1 MDNTEID
8 DAGAEREPLR
18 VVFMGTPAF
27 AIPALEA
34 ILDAGYNVPLVV
46 STPDAV
52 KGRGLQSI
60 PSALKSYALEEGLE
74 VYTPASLREEETAE
88 RIRAAAADVIVV
100 VAFRILPQSIY
111 TIPRLGSFN
120 LHASLL
126 PRYRGAAPI
135 NWAIINGESET
146 GVTSFFLKKQVDT
159 GAIILQRA
167 VPIGP
172 DMSAGELHDVLMR
185 LGAEVVVETLR
196 RIERGEAVPLEQDDA
211 AATPAPKI
219 FRDDCRIDWG
229 LPGESVRNFIR
240 GLSPRPGAWTTLRGK
255 VFKILRARF
264 TGDAGEGLAPGEIVT
279 REGGIIV
286 GVDGGMLELLEVQQ
300 EGKRPMGGGEFSRG
314 FAFVEGE
321 YFE

>member
-1 MDNTEID
+1 MDNTEAAD
-8 DAGAEREPLR
+8 EGADREPLR

-27 AIPALEA
+27 AIPSLEA

-46 STPDAV
+46 TAPDRP
-52 KGRGLQSI
+52 KGRGLQTI
-60 PSALKSYALEEGLE
+60 PSEIKSYALGEGLD
-74 VYTPASLREEETAE
+74 VFAPQSLREEETVE
-88 RIRAAAADVIVV
+88 TIRAAAPDVIVV
-100 VAFRILPQSIY
+100 VAFRILPESIY
-111 TIPRLGSFN
+111 TIPPLGSFN

-135 NWAIINGESET
+135 NWAIINGDVET

-159 GAIILQRA
+159 GGVILQRP

-172 DMSAGELHDVLMR
+172 EMSAGELHDVLMR
-185 LGAEVVVETLR
+185 VGAEVVVETLK
-196 RIERGEAVPLEQDDA
+196 RIEQGVAIPVEQNDA
-211 AATPAPKI
+211 GATPAPKI
-219 FRDDCRIDWG
+219 FRDDCRIDWT
-229 LPGESVRNFIR
+229 LPGESIRNFIR
-240 GLSPRPGAWTTLRGK
+240 GLSPRPGAWTILRGK

-300 EGKRPMGGGEFSRG
+300 EGKRPMSGGEFTRG

-321 YFE
+321 SFG